1 MSNTEVVYSASLSG
15 DESSDHG
22 TPVRD
27 FPARAHCRRG
37 RRQISLVLC
46 ACGAF
51 PALVM
56 AAISPVRS
64 TCFLWAFGTLP
75 WVFGAMAATGWPTDS
90 SGRAWNLVLG
100 GVLLLDGW
108 FGLGTLL
115 SRDVYYT
122 MMVHATPF
130 LNIAVLVSGYGLLMV
145 SPAISRRLLRRR
157 SLSVSA
163 SQQLGPTKAT
173 NLAAR

>member
-1 MSNTEVVYSASLSG
+1 MRS
-15 DESSDHG
+15 DSS
-22 TPVRD
+22 
-27 FPARAHCRRG
+27 
-37 RRQISLVLC
+37 
-46 ACGAF
+46 
-51 PALVM
+51 
-56 AAISPVRS
+56 
-64 TCFLWAFGTLP
+64 
-75 WVFGAMAATGWPTDS
+75 AMAATGWPTDS

-145 SPAISRRLLRRR
+145 SPAISRRLFRRR